1 MQHARRHAF
10 SSVVATL
17 HLLHAGRTF
26 ILHFC
31 AAISF
36 PVAPSSI
43 SMCVSETGWTLCSWQ
58 LDRPIS
64 TIICSWCIVGD
75 KNSTLLSLFCYC
87 ISKHDDWKSIHVQ
100 KQCISILKRCICVC
114 LVDRAA
120 FGPERRHSAPLI
132 FAFFRIVRSEPFRRT
147 YEEPVRKPFHLDLVA
162 QNLPPTTWPPPL
174 FSPPHQ

>member
-1 MQHARRHAF
+1 MVGNHRCDTGVQVYLKQDGLSALG
-10 SSVVATL
+10 SWTDLSVP
-17 HLLHAGRTF
+17 
-26 ILHFC
+26 
-31 AAISF
+31 SF
-36 PVAPSSI
+36 
-43 SMCVSETGWTLCSWQ
+43 
-58 LDRPIS
+58 
-64 TIICSWCIVGD
+64 CSWCIVGD

-147 YEEPVRKPFHLDLVA
+147 YVACAVYVHNLHSISDLMA
-162 QNLPPTTWPPPL
+162 KNFPPNATTWPPPR